1 MVYKL
6 SHCKDI
12 ERVPQLDKEAKDILY
27 KYISAISYQSEDKGI
42 VNNKTEGCVIYATP
56 GTNAEEIK
64 PYFDYSKHIP
74 EYVDCYNTL
83 CVGVYVLNNEFVVIV
98 VVSMDRAPEEI
109 LKEID

>member
-6 SHCKDI
+6 SHCNDI
-12 ERVPQLDKEAKDILY
+12 YSLPELDKEIEDILH
-27 KYISAISYQSEDKGI
+27 KYISAIIYQSEDKVM
-42 VNNKTEGCVIYATP
+42 VNENTEGCVIYVTP

-74 EYVDCYNTL
+74 EYVVCYNTI

-98 VVSMDRAPEEI
+98 VVSMDSAPEEI